1 MKQNDTPKHGTK
13 ASDPVA
19 DDARELITAIQAGDT
34 DAFAALCRIYA
45 PLIESMIRRFAPSM
59 GVTDTAIGP
68 GGIGFEELRQ
78 DASMALYKAAMRYD
92 PNDPQK
98 GKNVTFGLYAKI
110 CIRNAMITA
119 LRRVDR
125 EKRKW
130 ERQKATASQT
140 DAVHAEDPIP
150 EDALRR
156 FRTILSPFEYTV
168 FALYITGKPPREISE
183 DVGRSEKSVSNA
195 IYRSKTKIKGMLAKK

>member
-1 MKQNDTPKHGTK
+1 M
-13 ASDPVA
+13 
-19 DDARELITAIQAGDT
+19 
-34 DAFAALCRIYA
+34 DAFASLCSKYA
-45 PLIESMIRRFAPSM
+45 PLIESMIRHFAPSM

-78 DASMALYKAAMRYD
+78 DASMALYKAAMCYD

-98 GKNVTFGLYAKI
+98 GKRVTFGLYAKI
-110 CIRNAMITA
+110 CIRNAMITT
-119 LRRVDR
+119 LRRVER
-125 EKRKW
+125 EKRSW
-130 ERQKATASQT
+130 ERQKV
-140 DAVHAEDPIP
+140 DAVETNPEHVVNSIP
-150 EDALRR
+150 EDVLRR
-156 FRTILSPFEYTV
+156 FRTILSPLEYTV

>member
-1 MKQNDTPKHGTK
+1 
-13 ASDPVA
+13 
-19 DDARELITAIQAGDT
+19 
-34 DAFAALCRIYA
+34 
-45 PLIESMIRRFAPSM
+45 M
-59 GVTDTAIGP
+59 GVTDTTIGP

-92 PNDPQK
+92 PDDPQK

-119 LRRVDR
+119 LRRVER

-130 ERQKATASQT
+130 ERQRVTASET
-140 DAVHAEDPIP
+140 DSDHAEDSIP

>member
-1 MKQNDTPKHGTK
+1 MKQNDTRKHGKK
-13 ASDPVA
+13 ASEPA
-19 DDARELITAIQAGDT
+19 RDDAKALIAAIQGGDT
-34 DAFAALCRIYA
+34 DAFAALCRLYA
-45 PLIESMIRRFAPSM
+45 PLIERMIRQFAPSM
-59 GVTDTAIGP
+59 GVTNTTIGP

-92 PNDPQK
+92 PDDPKK

-119 LRRVDR
+119 LRRVGR

-130 ERQKATASQT
+130 ERQRAKLLEIPPEHTEDSIPKA
-140 DAVHAEDPIP
+140 
-150 EDALRR
+150 ALRE
-156 FRTILSPFEYTV
+156 FRMILSPFEYTV

-183 DVGRSEKSVSNA
+183 DVGKSEKSVSNA